1 MLTSKTYKGWFRPK
15 NPQKYKGDANN
26 IIYRSSWEFRVMKWL
41 DENPSTIWWSSEELV
56 IPYKSPV
63 DEKYHRYFPDFV
75 AKMKKKDG
83 TERVYVIE
91 VKPFSQTQKP
101 VQKKRKTEK
110 FLKEAQTYAI
120 NQEKWRAADIFCQK
134 NGWEFL
140 ILTEKQLG
148 I

>member
-1 MLTSKTYKGWFRPK
+1 MLKDKTYKGWFRPK
-15 NPQKYKGDANN
+15 NPKKYKGDANN
-26 IIYRSSWEFRVMKWL
+26 VIYRSSWEFRVMKWL
-41 DENPSTIWWSSEELV
+41 DENDNIIWWSSEELV

-83 TERVYVIE
+83 TERTYVIE
-91 VKPFSQTQKP
+91 VKPFSQTQRP
-101 VQKKRKTEK
+101 VQKKRTTQK
-110 FLKEAQTYAI
+110 FLKEVQTYAI

-134 NGWEFL
+134 HGWEFL